1 MRDWV
6 YGFFMAWG
14 MFLAIPCP
22 RKIWS
27 ESARQKM
34 LVCMPLVG
42 LLAGGVWAGAW
53 LLLRGAPGPV
63 RAAVCA
69 AAPWLV
75 TGFMHLD
82 GYMDVCDAVLSRR
95 DLATRQRIL
104 KDSHCGA
111 FAVICMVL
119 LAMGQWSLFLAA
131 EDVSWLGLLLIPAAT
146 RACAGLAVLGLRPMG
161 TSQYA
166 AMGPARGGYGA
177 ALWVLLALLAALFA
191 WVLGLG
197 TGIIAAIRQN
207 SLVDHLFMGVSLAG
221 VSMPIFMVALLLQY
235 LIAFK
240 IKAFPL
246 TLDGTFLSMILPAIA
261 LGWNS
266 AGSIARMTR
275 SSLLEVMQAD
285 YIDTARAKGLRKQA
299 VILGHALK
307 NSMLPVITMMALQ
320 FSGMLSGAVITE
332 SIFAIPGIGRLA
344 TTAIQNRDM
353 PVLQGTVL
361 FTTVL
366 VIAGN
371 LIADLLYSVLDPRIR
386 KEA

>member
-53 LLLRGAPGPV
+53 LLLRGAPGQV

-146 RACAGLAVLGLRPMG
+146 RACAGLAVLGMRPMG

-177 ALWVLLALLAALFA
+177 ALWVLLALSVGLPLWLDGSFGTLAAAAGYGLAVWYGFRNLDGMSGAISGFA
-191 WVLGLG
+191 LTLGELCG
-197 TGIIAAIRQN
+197 CGAAILWR
-207 SLVDHLFMGVSLAG
+207 
-221 VSMPIFMVALLLQY
+221 
-235 LIAFK
+235 
-240 IKAFPL
+240 
-246 TLDGTFLSMILPAIA
+246 
-261 LGWNS
+261 
-266 AGSIARMTR
+266 
-275 SSLLEVMQAD
+275 
-285 YIDTARAKGLRKQA
+285 
-299 VILGHALK
+299 
-307 NSMLPVITMMALQ
+307 
-320 FSGMLSGAVITE
+320 
-332 SIFAIPGIGRLA
+332 
-344 TTAIQNRDM
+344 
-353 PVLQGTVL
+353 
-361 FTTVL
+361 
-366 VIAGN
+366 
-371 LIADLLYSVLDPRIR
+371 
-386 KEA
+386 

>member
-1 MRDWV
+1 
-6 YGFFMAWG
+6 MAWG

-131 EDVSWLGLLLIPAAT
+131 EDVSWLALLLIPAAT

-177 ALWVLLALLAALFA
+177 ALWVLLALSVGLPLWLDGSFGPLAAVVGYGLAVWYGFRNLDGMSGDISGFA
-191 WVLGLG
+191 LTIGELCG
-197 TGIIAAIRQN
+197 CGAAILWR
-207 SLVDHLFMGVSLAG
+207 
-221 VSMPIFMVALLLQY
+221 
-235 LIAFK
+235 
-240 IKAFPL
+240 
-246 TLDGTFLSMILPAIA
+246 
-261 LGWNS
+261 
-266 AGSIARMTR
+266 
-275 SSLLEVMQAD
+275 
-285 YIDTARAKGLRKQA
+285 
-299 VILGHALK
+299 
-307 NSMLPVITMMALQ
+307 
-320 FSGMLSGAVITE
+320 
-332 SIFAIPGIGRLA
+332 
-344 TTAIQNRDM
+344 
-353 PVLQGTVL
+353 
-361 FTTVL
+361 
-366 VIAGN
+366 
-371 LIADLLYSVLDPRIR
+371 
-386 KEA
+386 

>member
-146 RACAGLAVLGLRPMG
+146 RACAGLAVLGLWPMG

-177 ALWVLLALLAALFA
+177 ALWVLLALSVGLPLWLDGSFGPLAAAAGYGLAVWYGFRNLDGMSGDISGFA
-191 WVLGLG
+191 LTLGELCG
-197 TGIIAAIRQN
+197 CGAAILWR
-207 SLVDHLFMGVSLAG
+207 
-221 VSMPIFMVALLLQY
+221 
-235 LIAFK
+235 
-240 IKAFPL
+240 
-246 TLDGTFLSMILPAIA
+246 
-261 LGWNS
+261 
-266 AGSIARMTR
+266 
-275 SSLLEVMQAD
+275 
-285 YIDTARAKGLRKQA
+285 
-299 VILGHALK
+299 
-307 NSMLPVITMMALQ
+307 
-320 FSGMLSGAVITE
+320 
-332 SIFAIPGIGRLA
+332 
-344 TTAIQNRDM
+344 
-353 PVLQGTVL
+353 
-361 FTTVL
+361 
-366 VIAGN
+366 
-371 LIADLLYSVLDPRIR
+371 
-386 KEA
+386 